1 MRTNVNSTCSS
12 KRRSLRSCVIALI
25 CALVTPGLMSCST
38 GTAVTQAPLPL
49 PPVPPMPATL
59 KAECPELPAAK
70 DDLWETLLGN
80 HDQVAALHHDCRNQQ
95 RRLTQAV
102 SDWEATAWG
111 WYCTAVTQLQLPVEA
126 CAREGGTH
134 DQGR

>member
-1 MRTNVNSTCSS
+1 MRTNVNSTCSNN
-12 KRRSLRSCVIALI
+12 RSLLRSCGLALI
-25 CALVTPGLMSCST
+25 CALAMLGLMSCST
-38 GTAVTQAPLPL
+38 GTAVTQAP
-49 PPVPPMPATL
+49 PPPPPAPPMPATL

-80 HDQVAALHHDCRNQQ
+80 HDQVAALYHDCRNQQ

-126 CAREGGTH
+126 CASEAGTN